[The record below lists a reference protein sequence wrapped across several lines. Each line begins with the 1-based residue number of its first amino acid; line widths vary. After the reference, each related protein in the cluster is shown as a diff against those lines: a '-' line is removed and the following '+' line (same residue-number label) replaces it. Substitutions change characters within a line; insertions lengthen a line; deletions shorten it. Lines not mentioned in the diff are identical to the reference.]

1 MSTIPLVVPPTS
13 FMDTTNTTNIIGL
26 TFVLAISVAIVGVFI
41 FFFFK
46 DLQHIF
52 IIISEKLF
60 LNNSENRK
68 LLMNCIQTNIGFL
81 FGIFFIACIL
91 FYAVRDPKAL
101 TSNTSNYAI
110 VIIAALFGS
119 FALYSS
125 LLRVDGQ
132 SPTIFIIGA
141 VSLLVFVF
149 IKYFSRYITPTV
161 INYTGNGLKLILLLM
176 ILVGLAIGS
185 KIFKN
190 KLQGLQGWPG
200 FFTNLLF
207 YIPCMLSDGLE
218 YILQQYR
225 ITPNIVFILLIIEM
239 TLLLLYMYIPTWIHR
254 FIKKSSITLQNKPVF
269 LNIEHQVGNSNMFL
283 LKPIID
289 SNSTSSTPV
298 YRRNYSISMWVY
310 VNSKASSDAAYA
322 TETPI
327 FDYGNGNPKIT
338 YKNTSDNVRSS
349 DKGIYTF
356 HFSNTDSTAIYEVSI
371 SNQKWNF
378 IVLNYFNSKADLYV
392 NGNLE
397 RTFNFTNNVPE
408 YSSSDLVTLGSN
420 NGLTGAICSVNYHKV
435 PLKGSEVATM
445 FNLYY
450 NKNPPVDFIK

>member
-13 FMDTTNTTNIIGL
+13 FMNTPNTTSIIGL
-26 TFVLAISVAIVGVFI
+26 TFVLAVSVAIVGVFI
-41 FFFFK
+41 YVFLK

-52 IIISEKLF
+52 IAISEKLF
-60 LNNSENRK
+60 LNTSENRK

-81 FGIFFIACIL
+81 FGIFFVACIL

-125 LLRVDGQ
+125 LLKFDGQ
-132 SPTIFIIGA
+132 TYMMFIIGA
-141 VSLLVFVF
+141 ISLLVFTC
-149 IKYFSRYITPTV
+149 IKYYWHYITPTV
-161 INYTGNGLKLILLLM
+161 INYTGNALKIILLLL
-176 ILVGLAIGS
+176 ILVGLAIGF
-185 KIFKN
+185 KIFKST
-190 KLQGLQGWPG
+190 LQNLQGWPG
-200 FFTNLLF
+200 FFANLLF

-239 TLLLLYMYIPTWIHR
+239 VLLLLYMYIPSWIHR
-254 FIKKSSITLQNKPVF
+254 FVKKSSIVLQHTPVY
-269 LNIEHQVGNSNMFL
+269 LNVEHQVGNSSMFL

-289 SNSTSSTPV
+289 SKATSSTPV

-327 FDYGNGNPKIT
+327 FDYGHGNPKIT

-356 HFSNTDSTAIYEVSI
+356 HFSNTDSSAVYELSI
-371 SNQKWNF
+371 TNQKWNF

-420 NGLTGAICSVNYHKV
+420 NGLTGAICNVNYHKV

>member
-13 FMDTTNTTNIIGL
+13 FMNTKNTTSMIGL
-26 TFVLAISVAIVGVFI
+26 TFVLAISVAIVGIFI
-41 FFFFK
+41 YFFFK

-52 IIISEKLF
+52 IAISEKLF

-81 FGIFFIACIL
+81 FGIFFVACIL

-101 TSNTSNYAI
+101 TSNASNYAI
-110 VIIAALFGS
+110 IIIAALFGS

-125 LLRVDGQ
+125 LLRFDGQ
-132 SPTIFIIGA
+132 TYMFFIIGA
-141 VSLLVFVF
+141 ISLLLFAG
-149 IKYFSRYITPTV
+149 IKYFWHYITPTV
-161 INYTGNGLKLILLLM
+161 INYTGNALKIILLLL
-176 ILVGLAIGS
+176 ILVGLAIGF
-185 KIFKN
+185 KIFKST
-190 KLQGLQGWPG
+190 LQNLQGWPG
-200 FFTNLLF
+200 FFSNLLF

-239 TLLLLYMYIPTWIHR
+239 VLLLLYMYIPSWIHR
-254 FIKKSSITLQNKPVF
+254 FVKKSSIVLQHTPVY
-269 LNIEHQVGNSNMFL
+269 LNVEHQVGNSSMFL

-289 SNSTSSTPV
+289 SKATSSTPV

-327 FDYGNGNPKIT
+327 FDYGHGNPKIT

-349 DKGIYTF
+349 YKGIYTF
-356 HFSNTDSTAIYEVSI
+356 HFSNTDSSAVYELSI
-371 SNQKWNF
+371 TNQKWIF

-420 NGLTGAICSVNYHKV
+420 NGLTGAICNVNYHKV